1 MQTEGCDGD
10 PQHPKDPGLNLAKFK
25 DNLSLEGLAK
35 LKENLG
41 LEGFVVQ
48 AEGCDGD
55 LQDSKEPS

>member
-25 DNLSLEGLAK
+25 
-35 LKENLG
+35 ENLG

-48 AEGCDGD
+48 TEGCDGD
-55 LQDSKEPS
+55 PQDLKDPS